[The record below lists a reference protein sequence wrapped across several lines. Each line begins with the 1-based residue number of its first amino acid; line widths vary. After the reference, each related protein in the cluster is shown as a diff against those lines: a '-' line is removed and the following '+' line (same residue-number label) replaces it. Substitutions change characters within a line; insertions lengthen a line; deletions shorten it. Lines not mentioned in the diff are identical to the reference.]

1 MDVMEALRMRRSI
14 GKLSGDV
21 SDADVRELIEAA
33 LWAPNHRLTEPWSF
47 TVVRGAARERV
58 GAAWAAILGNETALE
73 GEARQALLEREAGKL
88 QRAPVL
94 IVVAVRTDS
103 DPVVATEDFAAGA
116 AAVQNLLLA
125 AHARGFGAI
134 WRTGEMAHRKE
145 INAALGLAEG
155 DRIVAIVYLG
165 RAAAEPPQARP
176 RQIESVIRWLS

>member
-1 MDVMEALRMRRSI
+1 MDVMEALRMRRSN

-21 SDADVRELIEAA
+21 SNEDVRALIEAA

-47 TVVRGAARERV
+47 TVLRGAARERV
-58 GAAWAAILGNETALE
+58 GAAWAAILRNETRLE
-73 GEARQALLEREAGKL
+73 GEAREALLEREAGKL

-94 IVVAVRTDS
+94 IVVSVRTDS

-145 INAALGLAEG
+145 INAALGLDQG

-165 RAAAEPPQARP
+165 QAAADPPPARP
-176 RQIESVIRWLS
+176 RQLESVVRWLS

>member
-1 MDVMEALRMRRSI
+1 M
-14 GKLSGDV
+14 
-21 SDADVRELIEAA
+21 
-33 LWAPNHRLTEPWSF
+33 
-47 TVVRGAARERV
+47 
-58 GAAWAAILGNETALE
+58 
-73 GEARQALLEREAGKL
+73 
-88 QRAPVL
+88 
-94 IVVAVRTDS
+94 VAVRTDS

-165 RAAAEPPQARP
+165 RAAAEPPHARP